1 MNELKIVEVFSRVNL
16 PEELVRNS
24 NIHEL
29 LQGMQDEQTA
39 VLSDTQR
46 LQRLRQEKKDGNW
59 FGNLL
64 NGRASQV
71 DEAQLDLSQSIGRLT
86 QSSAQLL
93 VVNTAISRV
102 LHEQQGVLQFQQG
115 ILKEQTERLE
125 QQNFKILHQQA
136 QLEEQQEAISQAN
149 QGLLE
154 AKGVTQSQAIELIG
168 CVERVKGAEAKVEEA
183 NQNLRQLIDIRLQ
196 QTIEHCVNHVS
207 QSFTA
212 QDQRNSTFQQ
222 QLNRDV
228 AHQYEQT
235 QNDLER
241 FAAGNAEF
249 EESISHA
256 LAEQATT
263 SQHAH
268 AQADERFKLSVQQLS
283 TRLNE
288 RLTIQD
294 QDQSSFQQQLID
306 TSAQQHKQTQIE
318 VERIAQDNAEF
329 NATTTLT
336 VQTHATTTL
345 KQIESLKNNL
355 QTSQQLLS
363 DTLQAH
369 AQAQE
374 IKVQE
379 QGATLTQSLAQLT
392 AELTATVNQLTATKE
407 QLEGLTHKQS
417 TTTRKQVYA
426 LTGVGCMSAGILAW
440 EVAQYFSWV

>member
-222 QLNRDV
+222 QL
-228 AHQYEQT
+228 
-235 QNDLER
+235 
-241 FAAGNAEF
+241 
-249 EESISHA
+249 
-256 LAEQATT
+256 
-263 SQHAH
+263 
-268 AQADERFKLSVQQLS
+268 
-283 TRLNE
+283 
-288 RLTIQD
+288 
-294 QDQSSFQQQLID
+294 ID

-318 VERIAQDNAEF
+318 VERIAQNNAEF
-329 NATTTLT
+329 NATTTHT
-336 VQTHATTTL
+336 AQTQATTTL
-345 KQIESLKNNL
+345 KQIESLKNHL

-363 DTLQAH
+363 DA
-369 AQAQE
+369 
-374 IKVQE
+374 
-379 QGATLTQSLAQLT
+379 LTQSLAQLT
-392 AELTATVNQLTATKE
+392 AELTATVNQLSATKE

-417 TTTRKQVYA
+417 TTSRKQVYA